1 MAGTQAYENS
11 DRKMSD
17 FELIGK
23 IWKFIS
29 PYKWKLVLSLVLMGV
44 IIAIDLITPLITE
57 EILRSLEIVKDDLGN
72 IIPIDIVHVFTIC
85 GLYTVGIIGS
95 SILVYVNT
103 MLLQNVGQSAIYD
116 LRMVVF
122 KHIGSTKSINASR
135 LSVRVAVQ
143 TSQSLLE

>member
-72 IIPIDIVHVFTIC
+72 IIPIDIVFVPC
-85 GLYTVGIIGS
+85 II
-95 SILVYVNT
+95 T
-103 MLLQNVGQSAIYD
+103 LLA
-116 LRMVVF
+116 
-122 KHIGSTKSINASR
+122 H
-135 LSVRVAVQ
+135 
-143 TSQSLLE
+143 